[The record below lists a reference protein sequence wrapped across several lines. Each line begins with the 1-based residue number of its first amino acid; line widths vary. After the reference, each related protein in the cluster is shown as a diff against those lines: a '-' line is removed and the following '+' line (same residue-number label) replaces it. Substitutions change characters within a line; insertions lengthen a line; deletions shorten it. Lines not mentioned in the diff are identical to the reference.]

1 MKSLSERRYD
11 LDWLRI
17 LGVLLLV
24 PFHVALIF
32 VLEPHSIMYIKDV
45 VNSPSLDEAAG
56 FVHLW
61 HMPLLFAISG
71 ASTFYALGFRSA
83 GAYVRERFLRLL
95 IPFLFGII
103 TYIPLTTYI
112 RKAGS
117 LSFPEH
123 FLGFFTFD
131 FEHLDGYNGTFTP
144 AHLWFILF
152 LFIFSLAALPIFL
165 ALRSEKGQAII
176 KTGVLRLS
184 PASLFLWVIPLA
196 LIASLDLLGDK
207 NPLYYFLVFC
217 FGYLLASDVRFQI
230 AIDKIT
236 WVALAYGIFEA
247 FFRNLVPQWHYA
259 EWSWQWVLL
268 GLMYELGRW
277 SLTLALLGLGHRF
290 LNRTS
295 PLKRYL
301 SEAAMPFYLLHMT
314 FSVLAGAFIIRLNL
328 PVGAKYPLIVI
339 LATILTMVVYELVRR
354 WNATRWLFG
363 MKPRKLENKVGL
375 KKSVPGYENRS
386 VRQENSET

>member
-1 MKSLSERRYD
+1 M
-11 LDWLRI
+11 
-17 LGVLLLV
+17 
-24 PFHVALIF
+24 
-32 VLEPHSIMYIKDV
+32 
-45 VNSPSLDEAAG
+45 
-56 FVHLW
+56 W

-71 ASTFYALGFRSA
+71 ASTYYALGFRSA
-83 GAYVRERFLRLL
+83 GTYARERFLRLL

-112 RKAGS
+112 HRSES

-152 LFIFSLAALPIFL
+152 LFVFSLAALPIFL
-165 ALRSEKGQAII
+165 ALRSEKIQAFI
-176 KTGVLRLS
+176 KAGVQRLS
-184 PASLFLWVIPLA
+184 PASLLLWVIPLA

-217 FGYLLASDVRFQI
+217 FGYLLASDARFQI

-236 WVALAYGIFEA
+236 WMALACGIFEA
-247 FFRNLVPQWHYA
+247 FFRNLVPQWQYA
-259 EWSWQWVLL
+259 EWSWQWVSL
-268 GLMYELGRW
+268 GLMYEMGRW
-277 SLTLALLGLGHRF
+277 SLTLAMLGLGHRF

-295 PLKRYL
+295 HLQRYL

-314 FSVLAGAFIIRLNL
+314 FSVLAGAFIIRLDL
-328 PVGAKYPLIVI
+328 PVGAKYPLIVV
-339 LATILTMVVYELVRR
+339 LATALTFVAYELVRR
-354 WNATRWLFG
+354 WNVTRWLFG
-363 MKPRKLENKVGL
+363 MKPYKLDDKVGL
-375 KKSVPGYENRS
+375 NKSIPGYENRS
-386 VRQENSET
+386 IRLENSEI